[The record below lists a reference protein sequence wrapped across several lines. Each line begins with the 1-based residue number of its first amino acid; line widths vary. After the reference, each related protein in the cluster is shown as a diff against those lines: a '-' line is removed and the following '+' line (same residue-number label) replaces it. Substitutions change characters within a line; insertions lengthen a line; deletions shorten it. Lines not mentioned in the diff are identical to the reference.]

1 MWEYERPRY
10 DHAIRIDFEI
20 KLVYPNYDHQ
30 VIQSVRKS
38 HDGCSVFVDNDKEAG
53 VKVVSISAVET
64 YGQLETFR
72 AAMMLLPHCV
82 YKLGP
87 SEYAVDFLVEGSQKR
102 WLRKEDKVDKFWEDQ
117 QDVAMVFK
125 EEHLI
130 GNQVVTISS
139 GRNEEAVRNAFSNFL
154 LRWRRSQFKRPSIFD
169 FNSIDVEDTYVG
181 PRIDGD
187 AVTIEFVMA
196 MIDHFKSQRMIHHRY
211 VHQIVAKA
219 IDIFE
224 KSASLSPITV
234 GHNRHITV
242 CGDIHGQFFDLINIF
257 DLNGYP
263 SKSNPYLFNGDF
275 VDRGAHS
282 VEVILTLYAFKA
294 FCPEAMYLTRG
305 NHESDGMNE
314 THGFHDEVCS
324 KLGNRCIK
332 LFSESFCFL
341 PLAHLINDRIFVV
354 HGGLCSRDGV
364 SLSDIRDLYRFRQPP
379 REGLMFDLLWSDPQ
393 ESLGRAPNKL
403 RGCGVLFGRDVTRR
417 FLEANNLD
425 LLIRSHEL
433 KDDGYEVTHD
443 GQLITIFSAP
453 SYHRGKYDNDGAF
466 IRFTSPKLSPEISC
480 FKSVVYSAK

>member
-169 FNSIDVEDTYVG
+169 FNSIGISSSFFYIFFFAIVSS
-181 PRIDGD
+181 GD
-187 AVTIEFVMA
+187 
-196 MIDHFKSQRMIHHRY
+196 HHY
-211 VHQIVAKA
+211 
-219 IDIFE
+219 
-224 KSASLSPITV
+224 
-234 GHNRHITV
+234 
-242 CGDIHGQFFDLINIF
+242 
-257 DLNGYP
+257 
-263 SKSNPYLFNGDF
+263 
-275 VDRGAHS
+275 
-282 VEVILTLYAFKA
+282 
-294 FCPEAMYLTRG
+294 
-305 NHESDGMNE
+305 
-314 THGFHDEVCS
+314 
-324 KLGNRCIK
+324 
-332 LFSESFCFL
+332 
-341 PLAHLINDRIFVV
+341 HLIIF
-354 HGGLCSRDGV
+354 
-364 SLSDIRDLYRFRQPP
+364 LYYF
-379 REGLMFDLLWSDPQ
+379 
-393 ESLGRAPNKL
+393 
-403 RGCGVLFGRDVTRR
+403 FGRCGGHVRGT
-417 FLEANNLD
+417 
-425 LLIRSHEL
+425 
-433 KDDGYEVTHD
+433 KD
-443 GQLITIFSAP
+443 
-453 SYHRGKYDNDGAF
+453 
-466 IRFTSPKLSPEISC
+466 
-480 FKSVVYSAK
+480 